1 MSKASAFIE
10 KNGIVF
16 ILAFSIVSLFVILG
30 NFLNKYSS
38 IYSYT
43 KCVDK
48 TNENS
53 DCLIGFIM
61 SIISMVFLFICIC
74 IIFTYLLWTPNGEYA
89 NDFFNRYFK
98 GVVITLILIA
108 FITQLLASV
117 FGNITSGQ
125 EKTIETIEKTVDL
138 SLYSLGTVLT
148 FLNLLIVII
157 MFAIFMKNK

>member
-16 ILAFSIVSLFVILG
+16 ILALSIVSLFVILG

-61 SIISMVFLFICIC
+61 SIISMIFLFICIC

-117 FGNITSGQ
+117 FGNITPGQ
-125 EKTIETIEKTVDL
+125 EKTTEKTVDL